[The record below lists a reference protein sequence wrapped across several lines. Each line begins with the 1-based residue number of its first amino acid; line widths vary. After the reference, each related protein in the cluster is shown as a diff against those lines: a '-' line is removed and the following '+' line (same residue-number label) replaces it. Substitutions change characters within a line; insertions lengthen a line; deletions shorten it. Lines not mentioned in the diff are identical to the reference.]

1 MAEIGLAA
9 SIIAVIQ
16 ITAAV
21 TTQAYKYGQNVAKA
35 KEDIERVRE
44 ELINLEGILKQLKE
58 LASRADRSGEPC
70 KYTMILLCDNAD
82 LSCISQISSYFL
94 LPTRLISLPAMAKT
108 YR

>member
-70 KYTMILLCDNAD
+70 KYTMILLCRQRRFVLY
-82 LSCISQISSYFL
+82 LSDFL
-94 LPTRLISLPAMAKT
+94 LFPTSYSLD
-108 YR
+108 